1 MNVNSI
7 PKTPRRLSD
16 PARRIIADVYL
27 VGSVDA
33 EAQNILKDVSRSV
46 SIVGRLLN
54 GLAGEYAAANKGLA
68 HMLTVAGSVLWGIV
82 EISVPE
88 SALFY
93 LARNWFKLAAALGA
107 LIVVLGVAMNI
118 AGMPSVGIDFLVRRL
133 YRLHALRLLPSL
145 HELRLGAHEG
155 VEKNPF
161 SDPRAAGPAGRSLP
175 AHRSRAGYCRH
186 PAAHGRLLYARG
198 QVLSLALLIDPRLP
212 ALLPRPRSCFC
223 GFGASN
229 NSSSPTGYKGRRTT
243 SHLDCNRSKPSITQ
257 VR

>member
-118 AGMPSVGIDFLVRRL
+118 AGMPSVGIDFLVGVFIVYMLSGFFHRCMNSGSVRM
-133 YRLHALRLLPSL
+133 R
-145 HELRLGAHEG
+145 ELKRTLFLILA
-155 VEKNPF
+155 P
-161 SDPRAAGPAGRSLP
+161 
-175 AHRSRAGYCRH
+175 
-186 PAAHGRLLYARG
+186 
-198 QVLSLALLIDPRLP
+198 LALLG
-212 ALLPRPRSCFC
+212 ALYLLIVHAQDIAATLQHMA
-223 GFGASN
+223 GFFTRVA
-229 NSSSPTGYKGRRTT
+229 KFF
-243 SHLDCNRSKPSITQ
+243 HWLC
-257 VR
+257 